1 MRPGLQRA
9 DRPVPQLG
17 RDGPGLALPQ
27 PGQPGLIAV
36 PLGEA
41 EGIPRALAMPD
52 EPEDLC
58 ALDHDRQECR
68 LFVKDQ
74 LNYRRV

>member
-1 MRPGLQRA
+1 
-9 DRPVPQLG
+9 
-17 RDGPGLALPQ
+17 
-27 PGQPGLIAV
+27 V

-41 EGIPRALAMPD
+41 EGVPRAFAMPD

-74 LNYRRV
+74 LNYRRVWQASSIFPA